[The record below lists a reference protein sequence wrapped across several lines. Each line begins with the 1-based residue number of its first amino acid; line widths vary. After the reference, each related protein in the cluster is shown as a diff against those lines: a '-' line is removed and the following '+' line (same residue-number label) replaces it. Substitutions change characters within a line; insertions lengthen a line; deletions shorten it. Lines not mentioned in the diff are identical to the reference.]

1 MMHKTSKKGEADV
14 KSNFINNHNREPRY
28 CLKLV
33 CGDEK
38 WKNKSVSHLGA
49 SNSLWSHGL

>member
-38 WKNKSVSHLGA
+38 
-49 SNSLWSHGL
+49 